1 MFAKELQAATEIVRE
16 AGKIV
21 LSFYHMDYEV
31 QFKNEKEPV
40 TQADHASNDYITG
53 RLRELFPEDGIL
65 AEESKD
71 DLSRLEKK
79 RVWLVDP
86 MDGTREFIDKVG
98 QFSVMIGLVKNG
110 RPVLGVVYQPTTDT
124 LFYAAKDR
132 GAFVTRNGASRALK
146 VSDIVDPSEMR
157 LVVSRSHRSHLVDAM
172 KESLGIEKEVSSG
185 SVGLKVGL
193 MVEQKSDLY
202 LHPNSKT
209 KEWDTCAP
217 EIILRE
223 AGGRISDCWGEPLR
237 YNKENV
243 FNHKGFVASNGRSHF
258 EIVEK
263 IKPFLDQMD

>member
-1 MFAKELQAATEIVRE
+1 MMKKELEIAESLVRE

-21 LSFYHMDYEV
+21 LDFYHQDYDVEL
-31 QFKNEKEPV
+31 KKGREPV
-40 TQADHASNDYITG
+40 TEADKASNKFITE
-53 RLRELFPEDGIL
+53 RLKELFPNDGIL

-71 DLSRLEKK
+71 DLSRLNRE

-98 QFSVMIGLVKNG
+98 QFAVMIGLSEGK

-124 LFYAAKDR
+124 LYTAVAGG
-132 GAFVTRNGASRALK
+132 GAYVTRNGQREPMQVAHTQ
-146 VSDIVDPSEMR
+146 DIRQMR
-157 LVVSRSHRSHLVDAM
+157 LVVSRSHRAQLVDDM
-172 KESLGIEKEVSSG
+172 KEVLGIQKEVSSG

-193 MVEQKSDLY
+193 LAEDRCDLY

-223 AGGRISDCWGEPLR
+223 AGGIMTDCWGEPLK
-237 YNKENV
+237 YNKKNV
-243 FNHKGFVASNGRSHF
+243 YNDKGFVASNDRHHN
-258 EIVEK
+258 EI
-263 IKPFLDQMD
+263 IDRIRPYLDRMT